1 MTVTAERPLDGTR
14 VVSLAVNLPGPLV
27 ARRLAALG
35 ARVTKVEPPDG
46 DPMARYVPSLY
57 DALVAGQE
65 VRTVDLR
72 SGAGR
77 TELAT
82 LLDDADLLLTSS
94 RPGALARLGLAWQDL
109 SARWPRLSQVA
120 ILGETGEGA
129 ERAGHDLTFQAQ
141 AGTLPPSGL
150 PTVLL
155 ADQAG
160 AERAFGE
167 CLLALRVAERSG
179 RGAYRE
185 VGLADVAEELAE
197 PLRHGL
203 TAPGGL
209 LGGGLAAYGVYAARE
224 GRVAVAA
231 LEPHFAERLHRL
243 LGTDGSA
250 SDLAARFRERT
261 AAEWQAWAEEHD
273 LPVAALYEHE
283 NLRKKMRD
291 LSSNSHGQFT
301 DGQ

>member
-1 MTVTAERPLDGTR
+1 MTVTAERPLAGTR
-14 VVSLAVNLPGPLV
+14 VVTLAVNLPGPLV

-57 DALVAGQE
+57 DALVVGQE

-72 SGAGR
+72 SAPGR
-77 TELAT
+77 EELAG

-94 RPGALARLGLAWQDL
+94 RPGALARLGLSWPEL
-109 SARWPRLSQVA
+109 SDRWPRLSRVA

-129 ERAGHDLTFQAQ
+129 ERPGHDLTYQAH
-141 AGTLPPSGL
+141 AGTLPESGL

-167 CLLALRVAERSG
+167 CLLALRVAEATG
-179 RGAYRE
+179 QGDHRE
-185 VGLADVAEELAE
+185 VGLADVAADLAE

-209 LGGGLAAYGVYAARE
+209 LGGGLPAYGIYAARE

-231 LEPHFAERLHRL
+231 LEPHFSQRLHRL

-250 SDLAARFRERT
+250 ADLARRFRERT
-261 AAEWQAWAEEHD
+261 AAEWEAWAAEHD
-273 LPVAALYEHE
+273 LPIAALHGFEDP
-283 NLRKKMRD
+283 RKKMRD
-291 LSSNSHGQFT
+291 LSSSSHAQFT